1 MYESGGKMKRS
12 GKLLVAGII
21 LLAAA
26 GSAFAKSNALS
37 KIKKAGVLKVGVKE
51 DVPKF
56 GYLNP
61 STNKHEGFEIDLAG
75 AIAKKIF
82 GDENKVKFTG
92 VTAKTRGP
100 LLDTGE
106 VDLVLATFTVTDA
119 RRKVYD
125 FSDIYFTDAVGIMV
139 KKSLGAASFKDLDGK
154 TIGVAQSATTKKAL
168 QEAADKIGIKI
179 KFSEYATYPEIKTAL
194 DSGRIDAFSVDQ
206 AILLGYKE
214 DSVMLLP
221 ERFEEQPYG
230 AAIKKGNTDL
240 LELVNSVVDDMKKSG
255 ELDALL
261 KKNGLQ

>member
-1 MYESGGKMKRS
+1 MKHVGKIIAVGMVVMAVSGF
-12 GKLLVAGII
+12 
-21 LLAAA
+21 
-26 GSAFAKSNALS
+26 AFAKNSALD
-37 KIKKAGVLKVGVKE
+37 KIKKSGVLKVGVKE

-61 STNKHEGFEIDLAG
+61 STNEHEGFEIDLAK

-82 GDENKVKFTG
+82 GDETKIKFTG

-125 FSDIYFTDAVGIMV
+125 FSDIYFTDAVGIMT
-139 KKSLGAASFKDLDGK
+139 KKASGIKSFADLNGK

-168 QEAADKIGIKI
+168 QEGADKAGITI

-206 AILLGYKE
+206 AILLGYME

-221 ERFEEQPYG
+221 EHFEEQPYG
-230 AAIKKGNTDL
+230 AAIKKGNTEL
-240 LELVNSVVDDMKKSG
+240 LNLVNGVIEDMKKNG
-255 ELDALL
+255 ELDSLL
-261 KKNGLQ
+261 AKNGLK

>member
-1 MYESGGKMKRS
+1 MKHFGKVIALGMVITAVSGLG
-12 GKLLVAGII
+12 L
-21 LLAAA
+21 
-26 GSAFAKSNALS
+26 AFAKSS
-37 KIKKAGVLKVGVKE
+37 GIDKIKKTGVLKVGVKE

-61 STNKHEGFEIDLAG
+61 STNQHEGFEIDLAK

-82 GDENKVKFTG
+82 GDESKVKFTG

-106 VDLVLATFTVTDA
+106 VDLVLATFTVTDE

-139 KKSLGAASFKDLDGK
+139 KKASGIKSFADLNGK
-154 TIGVAQSATTKKAL
+154 TIGVAQSATSKKAL
-168 QEAADKIGIKI
+168 QEGADKAGITL

-206 AILLGYKE
+206 AILLGYME

-221 ERFEEQPYG
+221 ERFAEQPYG
-230 AAIKKGNTDL
+230 AAIKKGNTEL
-240 LELVNSVVDDMKKSG
+240 LNLVNGVIEDMQKSG
-255 ELDALL
+255 ELEALL
-261 KKNGLQ
+261 KKNGLK

>member
-1 MYESGGKMKRS
+1 MEADMKAF
-12 GKLLVAGII
+12 GKLLVAGMM
-21 LLAAA
+21 LLAAS
-26 GSAFAKSNALS
+26 GSAFAKSKS
-37 KIKKAGVLKVGVKE
+37 VDKIKKAGVLKVGVKE

-61 STNKHEGFEIDLAG
+61 ATNKHEGFEIDLAQ
-75 AIAKKIF
+75 AIAKKIL

-106 VDLVLATFTVTDA
+106 VDLVLATFTVTDE

-125 FSDIYFTDAVGIMV
+125 FSDIYFTDAVGVMV
-139 KKSLGAASFKDLDGK
+139 KKASGISSFKQLDGK
-154 TIGVAQSATTKKAL
+154 TIGVAQSATSKKAL
-168 QEAADKIGIKI
+168 QAGADAAGIKVN
-179 KFSEYATYPEIKTAL
+179 FSEYATYPEIKTAL

-206 AILLGYKE
+206 AILLGYME

-221 ERFEEQPYG
+221 EKFAEQPYG

-240 LELVNSVVDDMKKSG
+240 LSVVNGVIEDMQKSG

-261 KKNGLQ
+261 KKNGLK

>member
-1 MYESGGKMKRS
+1 MKRF
-12 GKLLVAGII
+12 GNVLAAGLI
-21 LLAAA
+21 LLAVS
-26 GSAFAKSNALS
+26 GSAFAKSSAVD

-61 STNKHEGFEIDLAG
+61 ATNQHEGFEIDLAK
-75 AIAKKIF
+75 AISKKIL
-82 GDENKVKFTG
+82 GADNKVKFTG

-106 VDLVLATFTVTDA
+106 VDLVIATFTVTDE

-125 FSDIYFTDAVGIMV
+125 FSDIYFTDAVGVMV
-139 KKSLGAASFKDLDGK
+139 KKASGIASFKDLNGK
-154 TIGVAQSATTKKAL
+154 TVGVAQSATTKKSIQAGAD
-168 QEAADKIGIKI
+168 AAGITL

-206 AILLGYKE
+206 AILLGYVE
-214 DSVMLLP
+214 DTVTILP
-221 ERFEEQPYG
+221 ERFAEQPYG
-230 AAIKKGNTDL
+230 VALKKGNTEL
-240 LELVNSVVDDMKKSG
+240 LAVVNSVIESMQKSG

-261 KKNGLQ
+261 IKNGLKK

>member
-1 MYESGGKMKRS
+1 MNHFGKVLAFGMAMMAVSGF
-12 GKLLVAGII
+12 
-21 LLAAA
+21 
-26 GSAFAKSNALS
+26 AFAKSSAMD
-37 KIKKAGVLKVGVKE
+37 KIKKSSVLKVGVKE

-61 STNKHEGFEIDLAG
+61 STNEHEGFEIDLAK

-82 GDENKVKFTG
+82 GDETKVKFTG

-106 VDLVLATFTVTDA
+106 VDLVLATFTVTDE

-139 KKSLGAASFKDLDGK
+139 KKSSGIKTFADLNGK
-154 TIGVAQSATTKKAL
+154 TVGVAQSATSKKAL
-168 QEAADKIGIKI
+168 QEGADKAGITL

-206 AILLGYKE
+206 AILLGYME

-221 ERFEEQPYG
+221 EHFEEQPYG
-230 AAIKKGNTDL
+230 AAIKKGNTEL
-240 LELVNSVVDDMKKSG
+240 LNLVNGVIEDMKKSG

-261 KKNGLQ
+261 AKNGLK

>member
-1 MYESGGKMKRS
+1 MKHFGKVLAFGMAMMAVSGF
-12 GKLLVAGII
+12 
-21 LLAAA
+21 
-26 GSAFAKSNALS
+26 AFAKSS
-37 KIKKAGVLKVGVKE
+37 GIDKIKKSGSLKVGVKE

-61 STNKHEGFEIDLAG
+61 STNEHEGFEIDLAK

-82 GDENKVKFTG
+82 GDETKVKFTG

-106 VDLVLATFTVTDA
+106 VDLVLATFTVTDE

-139 KKSLGAASFKDLDGK
+139 KKSSGIKSFADLNGK
-154 TIGVAQSATTKKAL
+154 TVGVAQSATSKKAL
-168 QEAADKIGIKI
+168 QEGADKAGITL

-206 AILLGYKE
+206 AILLGYME
-214 DSVMLLP
+214 DSVILLP
-221 ERFEEQPYG
+221 ERFAEQPYG
-230 AAIKKGNTDL
+230 AAIKKGNTEL
-240 LELVNSVVDDMKKSG
+240 LNLVNGVIEDMKKSG

-261 KKNGLQ
+261 VKNGLK